1 LTVDGH
7 RKYCQLKSGPN
18 NINKDDVETIA
29 GHFKGVI
36 NLART
41 NNVRLSN
48 DDLIVGV
55 IYGSQADLSSHY
67 RRITDQYHYPVMIGQ
82 AFWQGLTGDEHFYTD
97 LIRSMGEV
105 ATEAD
110 FTAQLNQ
117 IITELANNPEVIKL
131 SAQSNS

>member
-1 LTVDGH
+1 V
-7 RKYCQLKSGPN
+7 Q
-18 NINKDDVETIA
+18 
-29 GHFKGVI
+29 
-36 NLART
+36 
-41 NNVRLSN
+41 LSN

-97 LIRSMGEV
+97 LIRSIDEV

-117 IITELANNPEVIKL
+117 IITELANSPEVI
-131 SAQSNS
+131 